1 MDDEVY
7 TSSSAALCC
16 REKLQCSLLEN
27 RNTANQQA
35 LSYRT
40 GLSTQHLIYASSM
53 AEAIS
58 VTCIRKKAFFIL
70 SWEGPS
76 FLWKDPPSVL
86 FCSWK
91 DDFLEFSRTFL
102 ECHLFFPFFPFVFLS
117 CAEALSPAWHER
129 HGVHQSHLVPEDQS
143 GQRLRPESTDQRAGQ
158 RAESRPLLPDPR
170 QRSLFLWGILPEMTR
185 HARYEV
191 GWNKKLKW

>member
-1 MDDEVY
+1 
-7 TSSSAALCC
+7 
-16 REKLQCSLLEN
+16 
-27 RNTANQQA
+27 
-35 LSYRT
+35 
-40 GLSTQHLIYASSM
+40 M

-58 VTCIRKKAFFIL
+58 VTCIRKKQHPPPPLSIFHTYLRRSVFFMKRPPFRFIL
-70 SWEGPS
+70 LLKS
-76 FLWKDPPSVL
+76 
-86 FCSWK
+86 
-91 DDFLEFSRTFL
+91 DFLEFSRTFL

-185 HARYEV
+185 HASYEV